1 MDIANSEN
9 GEAIKEQTPG
19 ADNKIDEIDIDL
31 NDPEV
36 SDAATKIQ
44 AQFRGHQA

>member
-1 MDIANSEN
+1 MEENSNNLKVNKANNS
-9 GEAIKEQTPG
+9 GT
-19 ADNKIDEIDIDL
+19 DDKIDEIDIDL

-44 AQFRGHQA
+44 AQFRGHQV